1 MKRKREERRRRRR
14 LKLRTLF
21 MLSLTLI
28 FNTYAWFLYVTT
40 VSTNMQVHV
49 DAWSVNFE
57 VDNQII
63 DKEFIFEIDQAYP
76 GMATIEKSVSITNSG
91 EKDAVL
97 DYKVSILRILDQIY
111 IVKDEL
117 SEEEKANLDGTEI
130 EVTSEE
136 ILRMMNEDFP
146 FKISINYSDTELG
159 IGESATVDM
168 SFSWAYDSG
177 NDELDTQYGIDS
189 YKYYQENAG
198 QPAIQAKIKITAE
211 QKKDAVTP

>member
-57 VDNQII
+57 VDDQII
-63 DKEFIFEIDQAYP
+63 DEEFIFEIDQAYP
-76 GMATIEKSVSITNSG
+76 GMADVEKSVNITNSG

-97 DYKVSILRILDQIY
+97 NYKVSMLRILDQVY
-111 IVKDEL
+111 VVPEEL
-117 SEEEKANLDGTEI
+117 SEEDKANLDGTEI
-130 EVTSEE
+130 EVTSDE
-136 ILRMMNEDFP
+136 ILRMLNEDFP
-146 FKISINYSDTELG
+146 FKITIDYSDTELG
-159 IGESATVDM
+159 IGESGTVDM
-168 SFSWAYDSG
+168 KFTWEYDSG
-177 NDELDTQYGIDS
+177 NDELDTQYGVDS
-189 YKYYQENAG
+189 YRYYQDNAG
-198 QPAIQAKIKITAE
+198 EPAIQAKIKITAE
-211 QKKDAVTP
+211 QKQDAVTP